1 MAIPRSRL
9 ISISIVLAMLVLGGW
24 TYYQRLVPAV
34 HEDHDHA
41 LENIDGGGFL
51 RVERAEGGTRNLV
64 GRPGVVLILHWFELG
79 NAAGMN
85 ELPALVDYMN
95 SIATDRDIEV
105 VMVAGGR
112 KRKDVLEWARA
123 HGVPTANLYVD
134 PNHETS
140 RLIGVRR
147 IPETLIYDPEGRLAH
162 QAQGPM
168 NWSDPAVRSTVE
180 HYKHGAG
187 EHEH

>member
-1 MAIPRSRL
+1 MVLARGRL
-9 ISISIVLAMLVLGGW
+9 VSISIVLAMLTLGGW

-64 GRPGVVLILHWFELG
+64 GRPDRVLVLHWFELG
-79 NAAGMN
+79 NPASMN

-95 SIATDRDIEV
+95 LVATDGGIEV

-112 KRKDVLEWARA
+112 KRRDVLEWARA
-123 HGVPTANLYVD
+123 HGVPTTNLYVD

-147 IPETLIYDPEGRLAH
+147 IPETLVYDPAGRLAH

-168 NWSDPAVRSTVE
+168 DWSDPGVRARIE
-180 HYKHGAG
+180 EFKHGAG
-187 EHEH
+187 EHQH